1 MTTIRAEVDKKFI
14 RRFLFVAIGCFFLML
29 WGLYDAVVTMPREKA
44 RALAYEELTVQQEA
58 GGLTEAERAE
68 KWDALTEEKG
78 WSSTLP
84 DSSEHVDGD
93 IYFQWFL
100 FGLGLVLGVFFLL
113 KYLKLLSSWIEADES
128 GVQTSWGESLKF
140 EGIQSIKKHKWN
152 KKGIAKVEYSD
163 EAGVSKTMV
172 FDDFKYQREDMG
184 TIMKMAEENLSDDQI
199 IGDVRETS
207 KVKPP
212 SSSSSAI
219 EQASEEESEA

>member
-100 FGLGLVLGVFFLL
+100 FGLGLVLG
-113 KYLKLLSSWIEADES
+113 LSLIH
-128 GVQTSWGESLKF
+128 
-140 EGIQSIKKHKWN
+140 I
-152 KKGIAKVEYSD
+152 
-163 EAGVSKTMV
+163 
-172 FDDFKYQREDMG
+172 
-184 TIMKMAEENLSDDQI
+184 
-199 IGDVRETS
+199 
-207 KVKPP
+207 
-212 SSSSSAI
+212 
-219 EQASEEESEA
+219 